1 MKKWKC
7 LIAFWAILSLANA
20 QTQTH
25 EPPSFYDLNEQQNP
39 VPAYIPDK
47 GATYVLGSTMVMLA
61 GSLVVTGIFYLL
73 PSSFTGWD
81 RKELSDIA
89 GLGERW
95 KERVRSGPVVD
106 SDDLFL
112 NWVTHPYWG
121 AVYYMQ
127 PRVAGYSWAESAL
140 FSFVASTFFWEYGI
154 ESFAEIPSWQDLVIT
169 PAIGSL
175 FGELFYRSSL
185 AIEANQR
192 TVLGSRILGEAMLIA
207 MDPLGVAMQSWGL
220 AQWLGIQNKQQTTSC
235 IVPNNKGGASLALLV
250 RF

>member
-1 MKKWKC
+1 MKKCKC
-7 LIAFWAILSLANA
+7 LIALVAILCLANA
-20 QTQTH
+20 QTQTQQ
-25 EPPSFYDLNEQQNP
+25 PPSFYDLNEQQNP
-39 VPAYIPDK
+39 VGYIPDN
-47 GATYVLGSTMVMLA
+47 GASYVLGSTAVMLA
-61 GSLVVTGIFYLL
+61 GSLAVVGIFYLL

-89 GLGERW
+89 GLGDRW
-95 KERVRSGPVVD
+95 KQRVRSGPIVD
-106 SDDLFL
+106 NDDLFL

-127 PRVAGYSWAESAL
+127 PRVAGFSWAESAL

-169 PAIGSL
+169 PAIGSMI
-175 FGELFYRSSL
+175 GELFYRGSL

-207 MDPLGVAMQSWGL
+207 MDPLGVAMQSWGV
-220 AQWLGIQNKQQTTSC
+220 AEWLGIHNKQQTTSC
-235 IVPNNKGGASLALLV
+235 IIPNNKGGASLALLV

>member
-1 MKKWKC
+1 MSAIKVTPPKICDSKISRHHEAKPKQSTVFNYSTL
-7 LIAFWAILSLANA
+7 LIASL
-20 QTQTH
+20 T
-25 EPPSFYDLNEQQNP
+25 
-39 VPAYIPDK
+39 
-47 GATYVLGSTMVMLA
+47 LA
-61 GSLVVTGIFYLL
+61 MTGIFYLL

-192 TVLGSRILGEAMLIA
+192 TVLGSRILGGAMLIA
-207 MDPLGVAMQSWGL
+207 MDPLGVAMQSWGF
-220 AQWLGIQNKQQTTSC
+220 AQWLGIHNKQQTISC

>member
-1 MKKWKC
+1 MRIKFC
-7 LIAFWAILSLANA
+7 NFLFCILFALANA
-20 QTQTH
+20 QTH
-25 EPPSFYDLNEQQNP
+25 EPPSLYDLNEQTEP

-47 GATYVLGSTMVMLA
+47 GATYVLGSTSVLLA
-61 GSLVVTGIFYLL
+61 GAVAVTGIFYLL
-73 PSSFTGWD
+73 PSNFTGWD

-89 GLGERW
+89 GLGDRW

-154 ESFAEIPSWQDLVIT
+154 ESFAEVPSWQDLVIT

-185 AIEANQR
+185 LIEENKR
-192 TVLGSRILGEAMLIA
+192 VVLGSRILGETMLIL
-207 MDPLGVAMQSWGL
+207 MDPLRVAMQDWGL
-220 AQWLGIQNKQQTTSC
+220 AEWFGIHNKQQTTSF
-235 IVPNNKGGASLALLV
+235 IAPNDKGGASLALLV